1 MVLSIVMARI
11 LIISGEASGDLHGA
25 NLAKALKA
33 RDPRVSLAGIGGRAM
48 EAAGVRLVEEM
59 GRFDVIGMVGPF
71 ALVSIIRR
79 FIMMRRLFRS
89 KQWDT
94 VVFIDHP
101 GLNMRLAYFAKAAGL
116 QVVYYIAPQIWAW
129 APWRIRWIKQR
140 VDHVLVILP
149 FEKPLYDEAGVRCT
163 FVGHP
168 ILDAVA
174 GRYDRKELRSRFG
187 FSDDERVIALLPGS
201 RAHEVQVLLPILLEA
216 VEKLARCEPK
226 TKFILA
232 QASTIHDN
240 LLQPLLRRS
249 SVPIA
254 LMKEQATEMM
264 ALSDLVLVASGTATL
279 QAAVVGTPMVLFYRT
294 TPLTFWFANVVIRF
308 VIRVKWIGLVN
319 LVAGRTIV
327 PELIQSAATGQ
338 RLYEEALR
346 LLEDRPTYNEMKRD
360 LAKVR
365 AALGEPGASARAAEV
380 VLSACRA

>member
-101 GLNMRLAYFAKAAGL
+101 GLNMRLAYFAKAAGM

-149 FEKPLYDEAGVRCT
+149 FEKSLYDEAGVRCT

-174 GRYDRKELRSRFG
+174 GRYDRKELRRRFG

-249 SVPIA
+249 PIPIA
-254 LMKEQATEMM
+254 LVKEQATEMM

-294 TPLTFWFANVVIRF
+294 TPLTFWCANVVIRF

-365 AALGEPGASARAAEV
+365 AALGEPGASARAAEA

>member
-1 MVLSIVMARI
+1 MARI

-25 NLAKALKA
+25 NLAKALKS
-33 RDPRVSLAGIGGRAM
+33 RDPQVSLAGIGGRAM

-59 GRFDVIGMVGPF
+59 GRFDVIGMVGPL
-71 ALVSIIRR
+71 ALLSIIRR
-79 FIMMRRLFRS
+79 LITMRRLFRS
-89 KQWDT
+89 NQWDT

-116 QVVYYIAPQIWAW
+116 RVVYYIAPQIWAW

-140 VDHVLVILP
+140 VDHALVILP
-149 FEKPLYDEAGVRCT
+149 FEKPLYDKAGVRCT

-174 GRYDRKELRSRFG
+174 GRYDRRELRGTFG

-201 RAHEVQVLLPILLEA
+201 RPHEVQVLLPILIEA
-216 VEKLARCEPK
+216 VEKLARREPK

-232 QASTIHDN
+232 QASTIQDN
-240 LLQPLLRRS
+240 LLQPLLSRS
-249 SVPIA
+249 PVPIA
-254 LMKEQATEMM
+254 LVKEQAAEVM

-294 TPLTFWFANVVIRF
+294 TPLTFWFANAVIRF

-338 RLYEEALR
+338 RLYEAALR
-346 LLEDRPTYNEMKRD
+346 ILDDRPAYDEMKRE

-380 VLSACRA
+380 VLKACQA

>member
-1 MVLSIVMARI
+1 MARI

-33 RDPRVSLAGIGGRAM
+33 RDPQVSVAGIGGPAM

-71 ALVSIIRR
+71 ALMSIIRR
-79 FIMMRRLFRS
+79 FITMRRLFRS

-116 QVVYYIAPQIWAW
+116 RVVYYIAPQIWAW

-140 VDHVLVILP
+140 IDHVLVILP
-149 FEKPLYDEAGVRCT
+149 FEKSLYDEAGVRCT

-174 GRYDRKELRSRFG
+174 GRYDRRELRSKFG

-201 RAHEVQVLLPILLEA
+201 RSHEVQVLLPILIEA
-216 VEKLARCEPK
+216 VEKLARREPK
-226 TKFILA
+226 TKFILV
-232 QASTIHDN
+232 QAPTIHDN
-240 LLQPLLRRS
+240 LLQPLLGRS
-249 SVPIA
+249 PVPIV
-254 LMKEQATEMM
+254 LVKEQAAEVM
-264 ALSDLVLVASGTATL
+264 AMSDLVLVASGTATL

-294 TPLTFWFANVVIRF
+294 TPLTFWFANIVIRF

-319 LVAGRTIV
+319 LVAGRTVV

-346 LLEDRPTYNEMKRD
+346 ILDDRRAYDEMKRD

-380 VLSACRA
+380 VLTACRA

>member
-1 MVLSIVMARI
+1 MARI
-11 LIISGEASGDLHGA
+11 LIITGEASGDLHGA

-33 RDPRVSLAGIGGRAM
+33 RDPQVSLAGIGGRAM
-48 EAAGVRLVEEM
+48 EAAGVQLVEEM
-59 GRFDVIGMVGPF
+59 GEFDVIGMVGPF

-79 FIMMRRLFRS
+79 FITMRRLFRS

-101 GLNMRLAYFAKAAGL
+101 GLNLRFAYFAKAAGL
-116 QVVYYIAPQIWAW
+116 RVVYYIAPQIWAW

-149 FEKPLYDEAGVRCT
+149 FEKSIYDEAGIRCT

-174 GRYDRKELRSRFG
+174 GCDDRRELRSRFG
-187 FSDDERVIALLPGS
+187 LSDDERVIALLPGS
-201 RAHEVQVLLPILLEA
+201 RAHEVQVLLPILIEA
-216 VEKLARCEPK
+216 VEKLAHREPK

-240 LLQPLLRRS
+240 LLQPLLDRS
-249 SVPIA
+249 PVPIA
-254 LMKEQATEMM
+254 LVKEQATEVM

-319 LVAGRTIV
+319 LVAGRTVV

-346 LLEDRPTYNEMKRD
+346 ILEDRSAYDEMKRE

-380 VLSACRA
+380 VLGVCQA